1 MKKKTPMNA
10 DKKQKYEELQDK
22 LYEKEQEEQDL
33 RNQLH
38 DIEKTMKQQ
47 REENLFAF
55 TKDFITFLYE
65 KEQENPDDN
74 PYLHDDLLYENR
86 PTLEENA
93 YYDVTPGSIECG
105 IPSVNIFS
113 VYKNYDGY
121 DITRDIDYNYDSDAD
136 SDPEERVVVAF
147 SIERSKIED
156 IIAKH
161 NLDKK

>member
-1 MKKKTPMNA
+1 MNA

-22 LYEKEQEEQDL
+22 LRAKEQEEQDL
-33 RNQLH
+33 RNQMRDLK
-38 DIEKTMKQQ
+38 ETMNQG

-55 TKDFITFLYE
+55 TKDFIKFLYE

-93 YYDVTPGSIECG
+93 YYDVTPGSIEYG

-113 VYKNYDGY
+113 VYKNYEGY
-121 DITRDIDYNYDSDAD
+121 DITRDIDYDYSHDAD

-156 IIAKH
+156 IITKH